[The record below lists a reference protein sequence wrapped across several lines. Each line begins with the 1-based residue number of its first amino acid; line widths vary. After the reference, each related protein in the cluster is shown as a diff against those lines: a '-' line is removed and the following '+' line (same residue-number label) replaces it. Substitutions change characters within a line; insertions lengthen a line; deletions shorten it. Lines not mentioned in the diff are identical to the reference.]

1 MAYNILI
8 DTTTQEFIESMITL
22 IWNAEDPES
31 VTNEMVARVLEFL
44 NKRIDSEASERE
56 EAIRSL
62 GEHPVDAM
70 DTTAAD
76 LVIADEHL
84 NPIATFANGHIRT
97 ANFDSANVQVQDT
110 TAADLIIADDKGTA
124 LLSVVNGHIRTAAF
138 DSANISPGTTSS
150 NVTSDS
156 SILALPGKWCAL
168 GTSITA
174 WDRHRSNG
182 VKGYQYW
189 VKKRVS
195 FAGGYVNKGVDSA
208 KITTLA
214 SNLDWIE
221 TADYYTLEF
230 GTNDF
235 LGNLTT
241 GSMSDYIAATNPSSF
256 YGAMRLVIEKIYEVN
271 PSALIIMCTPR
282 KCQYADF
289 GVPAWDSSNSGGAK
303 LTDFVDAIRKIAEYE
318 SLPLADFFALTN
330 TNRHNLAAHSVDNAL
345 HPNTLG
351 HQLMANVL
359 ISQFSLIASF

>member
-1 MAYNILI
+1 MPEFKAIKAKIADLKAKIENDSISPLYIGTILDELI
-8 DTTTQEFIESMITL
+8 DQC
-22 IWNAEDPES
+22 
-31 VTNEMVARVLEFL
+31 
-44 NKRIDSEASERE
+44 
-56 EAIRSL
+56 

-76 LVIADEHL
+76 LVFADENL

-97 ANFDSANVQVQDT
+97 ANFNSANAQHPVAVQDT
-110 TAADLIIADDKGTA
+110 TNADLIIADDNGNA
-124 LLSVVNGHIRTAAF
+124 FLSVVNGHIRTAAF
-138 DSANISPGTTSS
+138 NSADFSSGTTSS
-150 NVTSDS
+150 NVASGS

-168 GTSITA
+168 GTSITN
-174 WDRHRSNG
+174 WDSHRRNG

-189 VKKRVS
+189 VKKRVT

-235 LGNLTT
+235 LGNLPA
-241 GSMSDYIAATNPSSF
+241 GSMSDYIAATNPGSF
-256 YGAMRLVIEKIYEVN
+256 YGAMRVVIEKIYDVN
-271 PSALIIMCTPR
+271 PSAYIIMCTPR
-282 KCQYADF
+282 KCHYADF

-303 LTDFVDAIRKIAEYE
+303 LTDFVDAIREIAEYE

-359 ISQFSLIASF
+359 IPQFSLIASF